1 MQLGR
6 VHQWHEYAAVA
17 TDKRIE
23 KSNWVLSQGLPVGVW
38 LVGLHGEMLLFV
50 CGGVCGRFW
59 FRVEREGWGNQPIQ
73 RTFR

>member
-6 VHQWHEYAAVA
+6 VHRWHEYAAAA

-38 LVGLHGEMLLFV
+38 PVGLHGEMLLFV
-50 CGGVCGRFW
+50 CGGVCGRF
-59 FRVEREGWGNQPIQ
+59 
-73 RTFR
+73 